1 MEIFEKASRLK
12 LRFESTKGLLD
23 TEELWGLKLT
33 DLDTLAKGVNKKLK
47 EESEESFIS
56 TKTTNNTKLQLQ
68 LDILKR
74 VIEVKMKE
82 ADDAITKA
90 ERSEELQVLKQLL
103 TDKKLAE
110 MQNLSS
116 EEIAKRIAELQA

>member
-82 ADDAITKA
+82 ADDAKTKA